1 MTTAYPIYA
10 RLLIALTLT
19 LSPLF
24 AAAQLTN
31 TEKITTQVP
40 FEFMIAGKALPAGKW
55 IVQKANDN
63 GSILK
68 VSNGDANVTLLSL
81 ASPVETDGTASPD
94 CALVFH
100 RYGNRYFLWGMTI
113 EGSRIIYR
121 LPEGKLEKEL
131 RAQIG
136 PATDKILVSS
146 LR

>member
-1 MTTAYPIYA
+1 MRTRYPKYTK
-10 RLLIALTLT
+10 LLIGLTLT

-24 AAAQLTN
+24 AGAQLTN

-40 FEFMIAGKALPAGKW
+40 FEFIIAGKAFPAGRC

-68 VSNGDANVTLLSL
+68 VSNGDAKVTFAV
-81 ASPVETDGTASPD
+81 ASPVETGGSASPD
-94 CALVFH
+94 YALVFH
-100 RYGNRYFLWGMTI
+100 RYRDHYFLWGMRL
-113 EGSRIIYR
+113 EGSRIVYR

-136 PATDKILVSS
+136 PAEDKILVSS
-146 LR
+146 LQ